1 MKRQKPSKSYK
12 PGLKTGVSAE
22 SPSLFHLKFTA
33 VLDSHAKNLAISG
46 KDKNPGIFLSNLKQN
61 RPLTR
66 SKFHYEDYSN
76 QEGFSLDTLPFKG
89 QLDLIKNQEER
100 IRCKTPFCRKW
111 RLQEKTTEKFNL
123 ARGDFTV
130 ESNQSKVQRLPI
142 NKIKTLKSLLDKR
155 KSLTRVQKIAKPLS
169 QINKTQVRFMTAEKK
184 FCRTKYFEE
193 DLNSAEKSEQEIE
206 FFENKLMLIP
216 ERKRWCYNILN
227 KK

>member
-1 MKRQKPSKSYK
+1 MIKQKPSKSYK
-12 PGLKTGVSAE
+12 PGLKNGVSAE
-22 SPSLFHLKFTA
+22 SPSLFHIQYTA
-33 VLDSHAKNLAISG
+33 ILDCKAKNLAISG
-46 KDKNPGIFLSNLKQN
+46 KDNSPGIFLSNLKQN

-66 SKFHYEDYSN
+66 SKFNYEDYSN
-76 QEGFSLDTLPFKG
+76 KEAISLDTLPFKE
-89 QLDLIKNQEER
+89 QIDLIKNQEER

-111 RLQEKTTEKFNL
+111 KLQEKTAEKFNI

-142 NKIKTLKSLLDKR
+142 NKIKTLKYLLDKR
-155 KSLTRVQKIAKPLS
+155 KSLTRVQKKPKS
-169 QINKTQVRFMTAEKK
+169 SRQANMTQVRFMTTEKK
-184 FCRTKYFEE
+184 FYRTKYFEE

-216 ERKRWCYNILN
+216 DRKRWCYNILN